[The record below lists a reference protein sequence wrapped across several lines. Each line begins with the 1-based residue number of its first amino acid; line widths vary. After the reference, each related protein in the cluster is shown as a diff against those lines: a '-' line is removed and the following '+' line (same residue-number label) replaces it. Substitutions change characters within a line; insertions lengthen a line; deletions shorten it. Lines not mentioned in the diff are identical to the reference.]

1 MQNKFW
7 FNLLTGIILIILAVV
22 IIPKL
27 AGFDNQP
34 EFVWL
39 FASLFVII
47 GIVSFIV
54 GYLKKR

>member
-1 MQNKFW
+1 MKNQFW
-7 FNLLTGIILIILAVV
+7 FNLLTGVILIILTIV

-27 AGFDNQP
+27 AGFDDQP